1 MTVDFTKDVVLDM
14 LNESETG
21 NDILNILDSIVS
33 EQINS
38 ENEVPSV

>member
-14 LNESETG
+14 LNKGETG

-33 EQINS
+33 EQINP